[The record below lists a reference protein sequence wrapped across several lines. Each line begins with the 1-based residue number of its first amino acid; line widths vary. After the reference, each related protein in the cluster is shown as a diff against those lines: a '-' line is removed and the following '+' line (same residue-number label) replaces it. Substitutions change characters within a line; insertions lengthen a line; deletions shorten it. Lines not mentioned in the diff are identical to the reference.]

1 MEPASSS
8 IKDEHS
14 NNSSSEE
21 NGFSKSQTGP
31 SGPRRIMNFMS
42 PGAMPHYPGVNDER
56 MNEILNRTGKFA
68 FSQKICLLFMTSF
81 SSLSQATTSS

>member
-1 MEPASSS
+1 
-8 IKDEHS
+8 
-14 NNSSSEE
+14 
-21 NGFSKSQTGP
+21 
-31 SGPRRIMNFMS
+31 MNFMS